1 MNINFGTFL
10 LQCAALGVWVF
21 LVAGL
26 YAIVEKVID
35 KQFPGF
41 LDVEAEGASQSP
53 SQRGDASDAPK
64 QA

>member
-10 LQCAALGVWVF
+10 LQCAAMGVWVL

-26 YAIVEKVID
+26 YAIVEKLLE
-35 KQFPGF
+35 KFFPGF
-41 LDVEAEGASQSP
+41 LDVEAAGASQSSVP
-53 SQRGDASDAPK
+53 TPGADAAK